1 MEKKGFK
8 LYGSK
13 VYGVEVSD
21 CGLKHGSL
29 DYQALSQIVGDC
41 ILNNII
47 RSGLLLISEQ
57 VGIMC

>member
-21 CGLKHGSL
+21 YGLKHGYL
-29 DYQALSQIVGDC
+29 DYQALSQ
-41 ILNNII
+41 
-47 RSGLLLISEQ
+47 EE
-57 VGIMC
+57 

>member
-21 CGLKHGSL
+21 YGLKYGYL
-29 DYQALSQIVGDC
+29 DYQALSQ
-41 ILNNII
+41 
-47 RSGLLLISEQ
+47 EE
-57 VGIMC
+57 